1 MLWCLYNT
9 ILTLEI
15 IMNVREQADFVI
27 ATALKRDDY
36 AVALRFVEACH
47 IMSAQYGT
55 PVEDVMRAA
64 NMKLSKY
71 VSDRISS
78 DY

>member
-9 ILTLEI
+9 ILILEI
-15 IMNVREQADFVI
+15 LMNVKQQADYVI
-27 ATALKRDDY
+27 ATTLIRNDY
-36 AVALRFVEACH
+36 AVAFNFIEACH

-71 VSDRISS
+71 VSDRSSS

>member
-1 MLWCLYNT
+1 MLWRLDEA

-15 IMNVREQADFVI
+15 MMNVREQADFVI
-27 ATALKRDDY
+27 ATALKRDEY

-71 VSDRISS
+71 VSDRSSS